1 MTMPTGKNAASFIDA
16 LRGMPLVLAIVGVT
30 LGLVG
35 LLYYQASLLNSQRTE
50 NMKFLSEMQKLLSV
64 CVVPSR

>member
-1 MTMPTGKNAASFIDA
+1 MSIQPGKNAASFIDA
-16 LRGMPLVLAIVGVT
+16 LRGMPLVLAVVGVT

-50 NMKFLSEMQKLLSV
+50 NMKFLTEMQKLLSV
-64 CVVPSR
+64 CVVPAR